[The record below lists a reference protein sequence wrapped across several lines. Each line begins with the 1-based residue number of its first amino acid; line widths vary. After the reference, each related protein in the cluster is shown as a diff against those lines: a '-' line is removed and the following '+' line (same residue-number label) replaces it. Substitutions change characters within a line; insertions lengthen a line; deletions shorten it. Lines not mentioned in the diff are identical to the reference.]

1 VGSAVKNIDIARLPR
16 RGLCLVVTGREARS
30 AQGQPPRIDAPCATG
45 EFPDRPAPRLLSE
58 SIPLFFVGRNKSRLW
73 VVREAEGRSGG
84 IFLFKRSALRFA
96 AKKGLPIGCAT
107 MLLRERFEL
116 DVENHGNPLVAWLDA
131 ALRRLARLIPEYPPP
146 MPIRRDIFRG
156 EHR

>member
-1 VGSAVKNIDIARLPR
+1 MGGAAENIDAARPPR
-16 RGLCLVVTGREARS
+16 RGLCLVIRNQEAGFARR
-30 AQGQPPRIDAPCATG
+30 QPQSPGAARAGG

-58 SIPLFFVGRNKSRLW
+58 SIPLFFIGRNKSRLW

-84 IFLFKRSALRFA
+84 IFLFKQSALRFA

-116 DVENHGNPLVAWLDA
+116 DVENQGNPLAAWFNA
-131 ALRRLARLIPEYPPP
+131 ALRRVAKLIPEYPPP
-146 MPIRRDIFRG
+146 MPIRRNIFRG
-156 EHR
+156 EH